1 MTENTAMNVD
11 LREVQ
16 EKVEDSVKQAQDFGR
31 KMFLA
36 SVGMWGLAYDKGQ
49 EFWKYGWD
57 LVDKAEKRGEEIEM
71 EWSKQ
76 FDKLQENPEV
86 KKVVDYVE
94 DQVDVVSK
102 NAKSVVAEAEK
113 FLGQFQ
119 AKGEEAAKN
128 VAIEVEAVMDA
139 VLPGYDEMSAKDI
152 VVQLTDLP
160 KGKLI
165 EIREYEVKNKN
176 RVTVLR
182 EIDAMLETSDVVA
195 A

>member
-1 MTENTAMNVD
+1 MTEKAAVNMD

-36 SVGMWGLAYDKGQ
+36 SVGMWGLAYDKSQ
-49 EFWKYGWD
+49 EMWKYGWEF
-57 LVDKAEKRGEEIEM
+57 VDKAEKRGEEIEM

-86 KKVVDYVE
+86 KKVVVYVE

-113 FLGQFQ
+113 FLAQFQ
-119 AKGEEAAKN
+119 PKVEEAAKN

-139 VLPGYDEMSAKDI
+139 VMPGYDELSAKDI
-152 VVQLTDLP
+152 VVKLGDMP
-160 KGKLI
+160 KAKLI